1 MVDFILTRLLT
12 QARPAGTAAVT
23 GYTKV
28 TKQLTT
34 IRHII
39 VANSTGSAAVY
50 SIFLD
55 IDGTT
60 YDQTTALYYAVS
72 LAANTSIKLDIDA
85 TLDVASGSIGIQ
97 TGTGS
102 ALTFNIFGEIKDIS

>member
-1 MVDFILTRLLT
+1 MAEFNIKKLLA
-12 QARPAGTAAVT
+12 QARPSGTSAVT
-23 GYTKV
+23 GYTKGS
-28 TKQLTT
+28 KQFPT
-34 IRHII
+34 ITHII
-39 VANSTGSAAVY
+39 VSNTTGSAAVY

-72 LAANTSIKLDIDA
+72 LAANSSIKLDIDV
-85 TLDVASGSIGIQ
+85 TLDVTAGTIGIQ

-102 ALTFNIFGEIKDIS
+102 ALTFNIFGEIKDIA